1 MKWMV
6 SVLIVAQLA
15 CGEDTSSNASNGPT
29 AGASGIDVGGCI
41 PTSYRLVTDEG
52 VIIEFEGADGFIPLN
67 QLFSLR
73 VTVSGTPPEDSLTLF
88 VDATM
93 PAHGHGMNTVP
104 TVEPESDDGHFLV
117 SNMNLHMPGE
127 WELSIL
133 VMYGEVAEQV
143 RTNVQCSEGT

>member
-6 SVLIVAQLA
+6 GLLIVALLA
-15 CGEDTSSNASNGPT
+15 CGEDTSSNASNEPS
-29 AGASGIDVGGCI
+29 AGSSGIDVGGCM
-41 PTSYRLVTDEG
+41 PASYRLVTDEG
-52 VIIEFEGADGFIPLN
+52 VIIEFEGADGLIPLN
-67 QLFSLR
+67 QLFGLV
-73 VTVSGTPPEDSLTLF
+73 VTVSGTPSEDRLTVF

-104 TVEPESDDGHFLV
+104 TVEPASEDGQFLV